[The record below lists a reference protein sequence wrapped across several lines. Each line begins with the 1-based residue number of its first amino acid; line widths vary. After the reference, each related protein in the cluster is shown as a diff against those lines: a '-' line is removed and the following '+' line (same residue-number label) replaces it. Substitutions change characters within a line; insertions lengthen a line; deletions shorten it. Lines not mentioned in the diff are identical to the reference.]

1 MLRNIAIT
9 ALLLLASSRLSA
21 FDFIAKPRFQ
31 ETLQGGSPANAV
43 ARVENPRA
51 KLSPAGTA
59 LWTKAMAKAPKA
71 GLGSEGYVLQTSADG
86 ALILAATSL
95 GALRAQQ
102 TLRQLPVTKGQR
114 PSLWIVDYP
123 NQAWRGLHVLD
134 SGAASLPDLKRLI
147 KEVMVPTKAN
157 ILIYEIDYDFKFKSH
172 PEIKGMDPF
181 SKEQIRDL
189 VATAKAEGIK
199 VIPEIQLF
207 GHQSWGSD
215 PPGALLAAHP
225 HLEEP
230 PDSGNPQTT
239 FRGPD
244 FYCRSW
250 CPRHPDLH
258 PIVFKLIDEVVDA
271 FQTDMFH
278 VGMDEVFVIASKKC
292 PRCAGKDPAELF
304 ADQVNMLHGH
314 LKKKGVTMLMWAD
327 RLLDGKATG
336 YGKWEGSFDGTAPA
350 LNYIP
355 KDIILCDWHYE
366 GGVNGQF
373 PSLDIFLKRGFRVW
387 PTVFKSE
394 KDSYKFMDEANKRQ
408 NPKMLG
414 TMASVWFPAGEM
426 TKALMENR
434 GDKLPIAKTAVQV
447 LKKAWSG
454 N

>member
-1 MLRNIAIT
+1 MLRKT
-9 ALLLLASSRLSA
+9 TLLGLLLLAASTVSA
-21 FDFIAKPRFQ
+21 LDFKAKPRLQ
-31 ETLQGGSPANAV
+31 EALPGGSPATAEP
-43 ARVENPRA
+43 RVEDPRG
-51 KLSPAGTA
+51 KLSAAGQALWNKAKPKLPAG
-59 LWTKAMAKAPKA
+59 
-71 GLGSEGYVLQTSADG
+71 GLGSEGYLLQTSAEG
-86 ALILAATSL
+86 ALILASTPL
-95 GALRAQQ
+95 GQVRARQ
-102 TLRQLPVTKGQR
+102 TLAGLPVKDGQR
-114 PSLWIVDYP
+114 PALWMLDYP
-123 NQAWRGLHVLD
+123 DQAWRGLHVLD
-134 SGAASLPDLKRLI
+134 SGAASLPAIKQLI
-147 KEVMVPTKAN
+147 KDVMVPAKAN
-157 ILIYEIDYDFKFKSH
+157 ILIYEIDYDFQFKSH

-189 VATAKAEGIK
+189 VAFARAEGIR

-230 PDSGNPQTT
+230 PDGGNPQTT
-239 FRGPD
+239 FRGKD

-394 KDSYKFMDEANKRQ
+394 KDSYKFMDEAAKRKD
-408 NPKMLG
+408 PKMLG
-414 TMASVWFPAGEM
+414 TMASVWFHAGEM
-426 TKALMENR
+426 TKALIQES
-434 GDKLPIAKTAVQV
+434 GPKLPIAKTAVEV
-447 LKKAWSG
+447 LKRAWSG
-454 N
+454 K